1 MSTASAPGSIANL
14 GPGFD
19 LLALAVSIRLEVEA
33 EPAASWSVTS
43 DGRPVAESTARLVQ
57 GVAGDQPHAIYIR
70 SKIPV
75 GKGLGSSAALR
86 VAVRAAVDAAAGSYD
101 LGSVFRAA
109 AAAEGHPDN
118 AAAAAYGGLVAVT
131 ATGEIL
137 RLGVHPSLRIMVGV
151 PAEAMS
157 THTARAALDD
167 TVPRAVAV
175 RTAARVAALIEGLR
189 TADPVALAA
198 AAGDEIH
205 ELPRSELS
213 PITAKLIEAARGAGA
228 LHAAWSGA
236 GPSAV
241 ALATDSSAR
250 VVEQALRGAVGE
262 DGEVLRLEI
271 DRQGTV
277 LS

>member
-1 MSTASAPGSIANL
+1 VTTASAPASIANL

-33 EPAASWSVTS
+33 EPAASWSITS
-43 DGRPVAESTARLVQ
+43 DGRPVAESTAELVR
-57 GVAGDQPHAIYIR
+57 GVAGEQPHAVYIR

-86 VAVRAAVDAAAGSYD
+86 VAVRAAVDPAGGSTD
-101 LGSVFRAA
+101 IGSVFREA

-118 AAAAAYGGLVAVT
+118 AAAATYGGLVAVT
-131 ATGEIL
+131 ASGEIL

-151 PAEAMS
+151 PAEAMA
-157 THTARAALDD
+157 TPTARAALGD
-167 TVPRAVAV
+167 TVPRSVAV
-175 RTAARVAALIEGLR
+175 RTSARVLALIEGLR
-189 TADPVALAA
+189 TADPVAFAA

-213 PITAKLIEAARGAGA
+213 PITTRMVEEARGAGA

-241 ALATDSSAR
+241 ALATEATERAVAR
-250 VVEQALRGAVGE
+250 ALGE
-262 DGEVLRLEI
+262 TLGEHGEVLRLEI
-271 DRQGTV
+271 ERNGLVIT
-277 LS
+277 